1 MAVEIPLLKV
11 ADHVLAASQQDGRHL
26 TPVIQA
32 VRYYGVS
39 MVSVPQGIKDHHETL
54 PAVLAQPF
62 IALIGDDMH
71 QALGPKAFGK
81 KMLARLIREADAA
94 AIIACEAIH
103 EVYDQMSQ
111 QAAIGRRNVLIIETL
126 PERELEWLTC
136 LRSESPK
143 LPITLCTVKVEAQC

>member
-1 MAVEIPLLKV
+1 
-11 ADHVLAASQQDGRHL
+11 
-26 TPVIQA
+26 
-32 VRYYGVS
+32 
-39 MVSVPQGIKDHHETL
+39 MVSVPQGIKDHHEAL
-54 PAVLAQPF
+54 PAVLAEPF

-81 KMLARLIREADAA
+81 RMLAHLIREADAA

-126 PERELEWLTC
+126 PERELEWLAC
-136 LRSESPK
+136 LRGIAPK
-143 LPITLCTVKVEAQC
+143 LPITLCTVKPEAAC

>member
-1 MAVEIPLLKV
+1 MAVEVPLLKV
-11 ADHVLAASQQDGRHL
+11 LDHVLAACQQNGQHL
-26 TPVIQA
+26 TPVMQA

-39 MVSVPQGIKDHHETL
+39 MVFVPQGIKDHHEAL
-54 PAVLAQPF
+54 PAVMAEPF

-71 QALGPKAFGK
+71 RALGPNAFGK
-81 KMLARLIREADAA
+81 KMLSRLIGKADAA
-94 AIIACEAIH
+94 VIVATAPMY

-111 QAAIGRRNVLIIETL
+111 QVALVRRNVLLIETR

-143 LPITLCTVKVEAQC
+143 LPITLCTVKPEAQC